1 MHPMGEIRKH
11 FWLTLGMAKQCH
23 ADLGRALAQGEL
35 SQTEYADLV
44 TACRGCDAPHA
55 CADWLKAAEE
65 NAAPPEYC
73 VNRRRFAELAD

>member
-11 FWLTLGMAKQCH
+11 FWLTLGMAKHCH

-35 SQTEYADLV
+35 TQTEYADLV